1 MSAEKNELPLGS
13 LLKTVLRERS
23 LSMRKLSELTAIDT
37 ATISRIAN
45 GKQPANARHLQR
57 IAHALNL
64 PIGQLFSA
72 AGFEVENPR
81 QEIASDIHAVVDNI
95 QDVLK
100 SSNLFSGQCTSD
112 RVEQEL
118 FRYEQYAR
126 TEEGERIIREDF
138 LAKVNQVSG
147 AGPFIEQL
155 KQMHKQFCTDDIM
168 PDERTILGS
177 ALLYFIL
184 STDII
189 PDYVFPIGYLDDA
202 IAVRLVSNRL
212 SLIKK
217 AEPHAKS
224 PLQPRKQQP

>member
-13 LLKTVLRERS
+13 LLKTALRERS
-23 LSMRKLSELTAIDT
+23 LSMRKLSALTAIDT
-37 ATISRIAN
+37 ATISRIAS

-64 PIGQLFSA
+64 PLGQLFSA

-100 SSNLFSGQCTSD
+100 SSNLFSEQCTSD

-126 TEEGERIIREDF
+126 TEEGEQIIRDDF

-155 KQMHKQFCTDDIM
+155 KQMHKQFCDDDIT
-168 PDERTILGS
+168 PEERTILGS

-217 AEPHAKS
+217 AEHPAI
-224 PLQPRKQQP
+224 

>member
-1 MSAEKNELPLGS
+1 MFEEKSGLSLGP

-57 IAHALNL
+57 IANALNL
-64 PIGQLFSA
+64 PVGQLFSA
-72 AGFEVENPR
+72 AGFEVDNIWEGR
-81 QEIASDIHAVVDNI
+81 ASDIPDIMDDI
-95 QDVLK
+95 QEVLK
-100 SSNLFSGQCTSD
+100 ASNLFSEQYTTD

-118 FRYEQYAR
+118 FRYEQYAQ
-126 TEEGERIIREDF
+126 TEEGQRIIRDDF
-138 LAKVNQVSG
+138 RAKVNQVGG
-147 AGPFIEQL
+147 AGPFIEHL
-155 KQMHKQFCTDDIM
+155 KKMHEQFCLDDLA
-168 PDERTILGS
+168 PEERTILGS

-202 IAVRLVSNRL
+202 IAVRLVLKRL
-212 SLIKK
+212 SRLKK
-217 AEPHAKS
+217 IEPPAG
-224 PLQPRKQQP
+224 